1 MGVNFSLSPFTAP
14 VRLSTPSK
22 ISIRPT
28 ENSIVRPMR
37 AGMAKPNRMM
47 AAPTVK
53 MVNVW
58 PQPQRIP
65 MSAALVMERSRLTIV
80 DTAIT

>member
-1 MGVNFSLSPFTAP
+1 MRTLFLVGAAVLA
-14 VRLSTPSK
+14 ST
-22 ISIRPT
+22 T
-28 ENSIVRPMR
+28 LT
-37 AGMAKPNRMM
+37 MA
-47 AAPTVK
+47 AAPTAK
-53 MVNVW
+53 MVKVW